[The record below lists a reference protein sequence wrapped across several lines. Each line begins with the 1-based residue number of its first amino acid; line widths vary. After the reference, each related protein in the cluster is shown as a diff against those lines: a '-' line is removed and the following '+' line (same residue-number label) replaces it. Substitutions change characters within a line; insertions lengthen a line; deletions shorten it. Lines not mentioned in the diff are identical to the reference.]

1 MAKQRAQRWETPT
14 LADVVRRAV
23 EICDPDDED
32 ADLGEFEDAFEDEDE
47 PVTGVAD
54 VETRIWEE
62 VGRRIDPEPVNPAV
76 TMAAATAV
84 YLAFRRDE
92 MGDDPDEILKLAAR
106 AEWKGHPPDN
116 VRDWLEE
123 RGIDV

>member
-1 MAKQRAQRWETPT
+1 MSRPARRFETPT

-23 EICDPDDED
+23 EVCDPADED
-32 ADLGEFEDAFEDEDE
+32 SDLGEFEAAFEDEDE
-47 PVTGVAD
+47 PVTAVED
-54 VETRIWEE
+54 VETRIWEA

-92 MGDDPDEILKLAAR
+92 LSDDPDDILRLAAR
-106 AEWKGHPPDN
+106 AEWKGKPPDD
-116 VRDWLEE
+116 VRGWLEE
-123 RGIDV
+123 RGIEV